1 MLPGRHGADVFDE
14 LRLHALP
21 HDQEWDGSIAY
32 LDRDG
37 VLNVGSPDYINN
49 VDELE
54 VMTGVPQAVGDLRRA
69 GFRICVVTNQ
79 SPIGR
84 GLWTDKRLEMIHDEL
99 QARLLEVDDDAILD
113 LILYSPHVPWA
124 GSPFRKPE
132 PGMLMAGRQLLQ
144 SSGSIESFSGNAN
157 FNEAR
162 SALVGDRRS
171 DLRAGKRYGVRV
183 FHSPEHIGLPAVLSR
198 VLDADDEGDDIMS
211 APV

>member
-1 MLPGRHGADVFDE
+1 VLPGRHGAGVFDE
-14 LRLHALP
+14 LHLQALP
-21 HDQEWDGSIAY
+21 CESEWDGSIAY

-37 VLNVGSPDYINN
+37 VLNTGSPDYIND
-49 VDELE
+49 VGELK
-54 VMTGVPQAVGDLRRA
+54 VMTGVPEAVGALRRA
-69 GFRICVVTNQ
+69 GFRVCVVTNQ

-84 GLWTDKRLEMIHDEL
+84 GLWTDKRLATIHDEL
-99 QARLLEVDDDAILD
+99 EAQLLQVDIDAVLD

-132 PGMLMAGRQLLQ
+132 PGMLMAARQLLE
-144 SSGSIESFSGNAN
+144 SSGSIDGFDIEAE

-162 SALVGDRRS
+162 SAMVGDRRS
-171 DLRAGKRYGVRV
+171 DLRAGKNHGVRV
-183 FHSPEHIGLPAVLSR
+183 FHAPEQIGLPAVVSR